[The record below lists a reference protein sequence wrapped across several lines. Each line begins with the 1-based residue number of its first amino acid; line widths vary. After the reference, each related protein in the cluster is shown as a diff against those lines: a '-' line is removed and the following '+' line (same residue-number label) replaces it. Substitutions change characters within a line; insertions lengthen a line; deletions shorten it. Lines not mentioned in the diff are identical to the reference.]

1 MVLIEGSGPNC
12 VMTAGTQSGTVQN
25 LQCDGTQ
32 DNGAGCGVESNN
44 PVSYG
49 TGFNSI
55 GGGVYAT
62 EWTSNYIQTFFFP
75 RNAIP
80 SDITSGAP
88 NPSGW
93 GTPQSSFQGG
103 STCNIDAEFTNQ
115 NLVFDTTFCGDWA
128 GNQYVWAAD
137 PVCLGLAPTCIDFVA
152 GNPTA
157 FAHS

>member
-1 MVLIEGSGPNC
+1 
-12 VMTAGTQSGTVQN
+12 MTAGTQSSTVQN
-25 LQCDGTQ
+25 LQCDSTL
-32 DNGAGCGVESNN
+32 DNGAGCGVQSNN

-103 STCNIDAEFTNQ
+103 SSCNIDAEFTNQ

-137 PVCLGLAPTCIDFVA
+137 PVCLGLAPTCVDFVA

-157 FAHS
+157 FSNT